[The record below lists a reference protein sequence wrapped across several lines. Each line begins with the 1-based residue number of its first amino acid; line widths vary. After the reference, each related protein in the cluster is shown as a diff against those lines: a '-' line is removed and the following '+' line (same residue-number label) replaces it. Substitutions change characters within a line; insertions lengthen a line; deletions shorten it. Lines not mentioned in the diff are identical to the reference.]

1 MKSKTRSV
9 DQIVNEQVKKWRLS
23 MSGSQRETPLSPV
36 VTVSREPGSGG
47 KLVGARVADKLG
59 LDLFHQEVIH
69 AMTESAKV
77 SSLLAETLD
86 ERRLT
91 TLENWIASLV
101 DDRHLWPDQYLRHL
115 MKVIGTIGKHGGA
128 VIVGRGA
135 NFILEP
141 EGRIRVRVVAPKALR
156 IENVCREFGVSAHE
170 AQRRIIRTES
180 DRRAFIR
187 KYFNADIDDP
197 LNYDL
202 VINTGTVHL
211 QAAAETVC
219 AAIGSK

>member
-1 MKSKTRSV
+1 MKTKTRSV
-9 DQIVNEQVKKWRLS
+9 EQIVNEQVKKWRLS
-23 MSGSQRETPLSPV
+23 VADSQRETPPKAM

-47 KLVGARVADKLG
+47 KLVAAQVAAALG

-69 AMTESAKV
+69 EMAQSAKV
-77 SSLLAETLD
+77 SAQLAQTLD

-135 NFILEP
+135 NFILAP
-141 EGRIRVRVVAPKALR
+141 EGRMRVRVVAPRALR
-156 IENVCREFGVSAHE
+156 IENVCREYGVAADD

-202 VINTGTVHL
+202 IINTGTVSL
-211 QAAAETVC
+211 QTAADAVC
-219 AAIGSK
+219 AALGEK